1 MLDEK
6 YHGIEWPHRR
16 VPPDGLADAVLARI
30 NRTSALF
37 QQFGFLCDVV
47 TADGRYYEEMPLD
60 YVPFGDCYTISLE
73 YGAGHDAI
81 DPFDVAAGRQ
91 WEADTSHDDR
101 YLHPVIRRRVN
112 HEAVAALRLPE
123 DICND
128 WTDDKLYRAPLRAFI
143 EERL

>member
-1 MLDEK
+1 MGGGQHTRPLLPGTLTQSRDFKKQTSAFIHGFRYGIRALTHMLDEK

-60 YVPFGDCYTISLE
+60 YVPFGDC
-73 YGAGHDAI
+73 
-81 DPFDVAAGRQ
+81 
-91 WEADTSHDDR
+91 
-101 YLHPVIRRRVN
+101 
-112 HEAVAALRLPE
+112 
-123 DICND
+123 
-128 WTDDKLYRAPLRAFI
+128 
-143 EERL
+143 